1 MPDTPTGELTGKGQV
16 RLDWND
22 VAGADSYDV
31 RYFDDQWVELPT
43 SGISIVFNG
52 SGGPS
57 QRVEGLGPLLLLSSS
72 REWGRCLGVVGAQHD
87 EQPGLG

>member
-52 SGGPS
+52 SGAQVS
-57 QRVEGLGPLLLLSSS
+57 GLKD
-72 REWGRCLGVVGAQHD
+72 WGRYYFSVRAVNGAGVSEWSEHNTMNS
-87 EQPGLG
+87 PG